1 MYSIYVYL
9 HTFQITSYGYFIYYS
24 VIEILWSERMDPL
37 SLLLQKLS
45 VKGHIFFNGDF
56 CGNFSVDT
64 SGDGCA
70 HFHVISD
77 GECWLKVGDQLVD
90 EPLQAGDLLLLPHDA
105 SHMLLPFHPD
115 DKPEKLDLGFVSLIC
130 GHYEFSSKRAN
141 PILAALPEYILV
153 RDRDNPDDHWLEI
166 LLNFLRYESQSNLP
180 GMNMVMDHLS
190 EVLFTYIL
198 RSFMNS
204 ADKDRLFLKAF
215 TDPAITKALNLM
227 HDAPQQNWT
236 VELLSSQV
244 GLSRTAFANKFHQ
257 LVGIAPAAY
266 LVLYRMDLATEL
278 LEQGELSMDQIAEMC
293 GYQST
298 AAFSKAYKKNTG
310 DSPGKIRKK

>member
-1 MYSIYVYL
+1 
-9 HTFQITSYGYFIYYS
+9 
-24 VIEILWSERMDPL
+24 MDPL

-56 CGNFSVDT
+56 CGDFSVDT
-64 SGDGCA
+64 SGDGFA
-70 HFHVISD
+70 HFHVISA
-77 GECWLKVGDQLVD
+77 GHCWLKVGERLIE
-90 EPLQAGDLLLLPHDA
+90 EPLQTGDLVLLPHDA
-105 SHMLLPFHPD
+105 NHLLLPFHPD
-115 DKPEKLDLGFVSLIC
+115 DKPEKPDLGFVTLIC

-141 PILAALPEYILV
+141 PILAALPDYILV
-153 RDRDNPDDHWLEI
+153 RARENAGDDWLEV
-166 LLNFLRYESQSNLP
+166 LLNFLRHESKSDLP

-227 HDAPQQNWT
+227 HDAPEKNWT
-236 VELLSSQV
+236 VESLSSQV
-244 GLSRTAFANKFHQ
+244 GLSRTAFANKFNQ

-278 LEQGELSMDQIAEMC
+278 LAQGELSMDQIAEMC

-298 AAFSKAYKKNTG
+298 AAFAKAYKKSTG
-310 DSPGKIRKK
+310 VSPGKIRKKSSSRDKQ